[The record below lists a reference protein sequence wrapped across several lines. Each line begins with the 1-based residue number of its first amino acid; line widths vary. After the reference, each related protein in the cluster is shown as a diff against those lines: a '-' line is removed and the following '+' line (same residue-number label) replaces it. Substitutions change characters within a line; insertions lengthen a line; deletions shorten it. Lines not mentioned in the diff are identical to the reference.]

1 MQNLTLNFK
10 LNLPA
15 TNLCI
20 VQSIIHSD
28 ERDEVFCQLCMND
41 RMSSVLLGSDLES
54 ASAHGPTYK
63 WYHTILL
70 WPWETRKKSFRLY
83 QKHMIS
89 SFNSLMHLLL
99 ESSALILLMTALLK
113 PWTFSWS
120 ADDASFQVQGN
131 ILRKPSQRLHY
142 RVDRQ
147 NYPSLRVMHSKY

>member
-28 ERDEVFCQLCMND
+28 EKDEVFCQLCMND
-41 RMSSVLLGSDLES
+41 RMSSVLLSAARLGFRIWHWVARACIYHRYGHKALEYFIQFCSDLEKREKNHS
-54 ASAHGPTYK
+54 VY
-63 WYHTILL
+63 I
-70 WPWETRKKSFRLY
+70 KS
-83 QKHMIS
+83 IS

-113 PWTFSWS
+113 PWTFS
-120 ADDASFQVQGN
+120 
-131 ILRKPSQRLHY
+131 
-142 RVDRQ
+142 
-147 NYPSLRVMHSKY
+147 